1 MKPQWF
7 LRKRQWGKNGPANTD
22 FFTTW
27 SVVGIFVSAVVFA
40 CQN

>member
-7 LRKRQWGKNGPANTD
+7 MRKRQWGKHAPDNTD
-22 FFTTW
+22 FVTTW
-27 SVVGIFVSAVVFA
+27 LVVGIFVSAVVFA

>member
-7 LRKRQWGKNGPANTD
+7 LRKRQWGKNGPDNTD
-22 FFTTW
+22 FYTTW
-27 SVVGIFVSAVVFA
+27 IVIGIFVSAVVFA